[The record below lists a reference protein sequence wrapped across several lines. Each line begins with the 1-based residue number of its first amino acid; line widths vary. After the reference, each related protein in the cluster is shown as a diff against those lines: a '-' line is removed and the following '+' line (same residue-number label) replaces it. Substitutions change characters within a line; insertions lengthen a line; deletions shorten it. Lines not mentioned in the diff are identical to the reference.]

1 MSQKTI
7 NGTFFQKISS
17 SVSKN
22 NDHTRHQQ
30 ENIESRIKMFP
41 VVRSKALAR
50 KQRDKKKKKK
60 EKKSNCKTFCV
71 RRKRSKAIDNFSF
84 KHYNRSA
91 VFLALIIS

>member
-30 ENIESRIKMFP
+30 RKYRIKNKNVSGGTFKST
-41 VVRSKALAR
+41 SKKNREIKR
-50 KQRDKKKKKK
+50 KRKKKKKQLQ
-60 EKKSNCKTFCV
+60 
-71 RRKRSKAIDNFSF
+71 NF
-84 KHYNRSA
+84 
-91 VFLALIIS
+91 LC